1 MVFEVPEGVNVYDL
15 IALAMIEQAAQDAQ
29 SDKTNLAEEAR
40 LWLQKE
46 GRVWWDVLGLEG
58 DLFEHILKK

>member
-15 IALAMIEQAAQDAQ
+15 IALAMIEQAAKDAQ

-58 DLFEHILKK
+58 GLFEHILKK